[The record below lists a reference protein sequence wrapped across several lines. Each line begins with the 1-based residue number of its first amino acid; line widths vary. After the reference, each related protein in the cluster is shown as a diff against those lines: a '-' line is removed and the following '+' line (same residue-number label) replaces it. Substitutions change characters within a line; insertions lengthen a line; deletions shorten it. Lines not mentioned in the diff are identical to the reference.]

1 MSITGDD
8 FLPLRRQLF
17 RPSIGEAL
25 ADLARQKF
33 PRDTAK
39 HLAKAWDID
48 PSTAANVVK
57 GKGGAHVLA
66 KAIDA
71 HGWGLL
77 KPLGHALTGETAEE
91 YDERMLQQI
100 IERAADAS
108 QKLIDLRARRQ
119 ALASQSLDPDQ
130 TVVRNL
136 SDGPRNRA
144 RRDG

>member
-108 QKLIDLRARRQ
+108 QKLVQLRARRE
-119 ALASQSLDPDQ
+119 ALASQSHDLEQARSRSVPDQ
-130 TVVRNL
+130 
-136 SDGPRNRA
+136 S
-144 RRDG
+144 RDRTG